1 MKKKVI
7 VQSGSRKTAIARAVI
22 REGKGRV
29 LVNKKP
35 VELIE
40 PELARLK
47 IMEPILLAP
56 QDLVNSVD
64 IRVDVRGG
72 GFMSQAEAARMAIA
86 RALVAWS
93 GSLDLK
99 QKYIDYDRTML
110 VGDPRRTEP
119 KKFGGPGPRRRRQ
132 KSYR

>member
-22 REGKGRV
+22 KEGKGRI
-29 LVNKKP
+29 LINKKP
-35 VELIE
+35 VEIIE

-93 GSLDLK
+93 GSLELK